1 MLVDVVIS
9 DDAAA
14 LQNDREYQEVLL
26 VEEIKNEK
34 RAFRHNISLLRLG
47 NMPQLNL
54 YVLLLIIS

>member
-34 RAFRHNISLLRLG
+34 RAFRHNISLLRLCD
-47 NMPQLNL
+47 MSQLNL

>member
-34 RAFRHNISLLRLG
+34 RAFRHNISFLRLSD
-47 NMPQLNL
+47 MPQLNL